1 VSTVAVLEAGS
12 EDATA
17 LTAPAALPAP
27 EPPPSFPELGPSCP
41 EPELSRADV
50 PWL

>member
-1 VSTVAVLEAGS
+1 VIEVVSTVAVLEAGA

-17 LTAPAALPAP
+17 LTAP

-41 EPELSRADV
+41 DV